1 MEWLIQA
8 LRVLREVR
16 DWPDVRRNGSRP
28 GAARPLAPPPAST
41 PSEAATLVVPL
52 GPAAT
57 PAAPPPPKK
66 APPAPPARPHQR
78 RSRRGEEGQEPR
90 LAERQEIPL
99 EQIDAQ
105 AVAAVR
111 RLRRYGFKAYL
122 VGGCVRDLLLG
133 FKPKDF
139 DVATDARPE
148 EVKSIFR
155 NSRIIGRRFRLVHLY
170 FQGGKLIEVS
180 TFRANQTSEEEAEE
194 SQDLLIRRDNVFGSE
209 EEDALRRDFTI
220 NALFYDVTTGKIID
234 HVGGLT
240 DIRGRYLRMI
250 GDPDVRL
257 REDPVRIL
265 RAIRFTAKTDLRVD
279 PELKSAMMRHKDEIR
294 RCPPARVLEETLR
307 LLRIGH
313 AAKTV
318 RLMDE
323 SGILKILLPE
333 IHDFL
338 DGKLET
344 AEAYRPEDAAQALYA
359 HLEAL
364 DALIARESVSDAVV
378 LAALIYAPLSFVV
391 GSGEESR
398 DRSRRLADF
407 IALITARMTLTR
419 RLNEDLR
426 QLFMTLRVMERSLS
440 NKGGRGRRRRGGEG
454 PRRGVLPEALQ
465 LFEIHLLATGQSL
478 ELLETWQNGDGVGR
492 SAPREPDENAEE
504 GAVAE
509 DAPMAEAAPPNEGEA
524 PAEGDDNVRRRRRR
538 GGRGRRRAATSPA

>member
-1 MEWLIQA
+1 M
-8 LRVLREVR
+8 
-16 DWPDVRRNGSRP
+16 
-28 GAARPLAPPPAST
+28 
-41 PSEAATLVVPL
+41 
-52 GPAAT
+52 
-57 PAAPPPPKK
+57 
-66 APPAPPARPHQR
+66 
-78 RSRRGEEGQEPR
+78 
-90 LAERQEIPL
+90 
-99 EQIDAQ
+99 
-105 AVAAVR
+105 AAVR

-133 FKPKDF
+133 FTPKDF

-279 PELKSAMMRHKDEIR
+279 PELKAAMMRHKDEIR

-344 AEAYRPEDAAQALYA
+344 AEPYRPEDAAQALYA

-478 ELLETWQNGDGVGR
+478 ELLETWQNGDGGR
-492 SAPREPDENAEE
+492 PAPREPEEQGEAGLASADE
-504 GAVAE
+504 
-509 DAPMAEAAPPNEGEA
+509 PPAEAAPAVEGEA
-524 PAEGDDNVRRRRRR
+524 PADNDDGGRRRRRR
-538 GGRGRRRAATSPA
+538 GGRGRRRAAPSPA

>member
-1 MEWLIQA
+1 M
-8 LRVLREVR
+8 
-16 DWPDVRRNGSRP
+16 
-28 GAARPLAPPPAST
+28 
-41 PSEAATLVVPL
+41 VVPL
-52 GPAAT
+52 GPA
-57 PAAPPPPKK
+57 PAPAPAPEARKAPPPPPRT
-66 APPAPPARPHQR
+66 AR
-78 RSRRGEEGQEPR
+78 RSRRGEEGAEPR
-90 LAERQEIPL
+90 LSDRQEIPL

-133 FKPKDF
+133 FTPKDF

-170 FQGGKLIEVS
+170 FQGGKIIEVS
-180 TFRANQTSEEEAEE
+180 TFRANQTAEE
-194 SQDLLIRRDNVFGSE
+194 DAEEGQDLLIRRDNVFGSE

-220 NALFYDVTTGKIID
+220 NALFYDVTTGRIID

-279 PELKSAMMRHKDEIR
+279 PELKAAMSRHKEEIR

-344 AEAYRPEDAAQALYA
+344 DEPYRPEDAATALYA

-378 LAALIYAPLSFVV
+378 LGALIYAPLSFVL
-391 GSGEESR
+391 GSKDESR
-398 DRSRRLADF
+398 DRARRLVDF
-407 IALITARMTLTR
+407 LALITARMTLTR

-426 QLFMTLRVMERSLS
+426 QLFSTLRMMERSMG
-440 NKGGRGRRRRGGEG
+440 NKGRGRRRGARADG
-454 PRRGVLPEALQ
+454 RKGVLPEALQ

-478 ELLETWQNGDGVGR
+478 ELLEAWNDRGGGSRPT
-492 SAPREPDENAEE
+492 PREPDPE
-504 GAVAE
+504 GDVR
-509 DAPMAEAAPPNEGEA
+509 APSA
-524 PAEGDDNVRRRRRR
+524 PAEVAPGQDEATDSKPEDDASSDGNGPEAQRRRRRR
-538 GGRGRRRAATSPA
+538 GGRGRRRSAPAPA